1 MLIKK
6 EPCRAVAKEFEIPH
20 VSLRRYCLKS
30 KANVDTTVSEEN
42 AKTNVKIDQYGYSTR
57 YAVFKQEHK
66 ELLVEYILKASRL
79 LFGLNQKE
87 VRQLAFEYATQLNL
101 KMPHGWKENE
111 CAGKNWMYS
120 FRRKYP
126 VLSLRKPEATSFGR
140 ATSFNRHNV
149 AECFT
154 NYEKALERYKFTPDK
169 SWNLDETGCTTV
181 QKPSRIIA
189 AAGAKQVGA
198 IVSVERGH
206 LVTVCCAISAIGNS
220 VPPLFV
226 FPRVN
231 FKDHFLHGSPPGSI
245 GVAHPSGWMTASNFL
260 VFLRHFVAHVNC
272 TPENRVLLILDNH
285 ESHISIEAIDFAQEN
300 GIVLLSFPPHCS
312 HRMQPLDRM
321 VYGPFKTHYNVA
333 ADAWMKENK
342 GKSMTIYELVGL
354 VGKAFPRVV
363 THTNIQSGFRATGI
377 YPLDRNIFTDDDYLP
392 SDVTDRPLPDDQRP
406 SSMETSDTTHNAI
419 EENSIFEDTIETVPE
434 SSSENPTKSVS
445 GPSKNPLESVP
456 GPACTSIPTP
466 EDIRP
471 FNKASTRKKKN
482 GRRCGK
488 TKILTDTLVRSE
500 IAEKA
505 AKKKEGKKGAKK
517 KQKVVRHL
525 FPTHK
530 TVPLTSDEVED
541 DFMDFVS
548 DEQDTSDN
556 DQDGEDYEFG
566 TSSDAKVDDYV
577 LLCLRGKKTLHY
589 YVGQGL

>member
-1 MLIKK
+1 
-6 EPCRAVAKEFEIPH
+6 
-20 VSLRRYCLKS
+20 
-30 KANVDTTVSEEN
+30 
-42 AKTNVKIDQYGYSTR
+42 
-57 YAVFKQEHK
+57 
-66 ELLVEYILKASRL
+66 
-79 LFGLNQKE
+79 
-87 VRQLAFEYATQLNL
+87 
-101 KMPHGWKENE
+101 
-111 CAGKNWMYS
+111 MYS

-206 LVTVCCAISAIGNS
+206 LVTVCCAISAIRNS

-285 ESHISIEAIDFAQEN
+285 KSHISIEAIDFAQEN

-354 VGKAFPRVV
+354 VGKAFPRAV

-406 SSMETSDTTHNAI
+406 SSMETSETTHNAI

-456 GPACTSIPTP
+456 GPACTGIPTP

-530 TVPLTSDEVED
+530 MVPLTSDEVED

-589 YVGQGL
+589 YVGQVL